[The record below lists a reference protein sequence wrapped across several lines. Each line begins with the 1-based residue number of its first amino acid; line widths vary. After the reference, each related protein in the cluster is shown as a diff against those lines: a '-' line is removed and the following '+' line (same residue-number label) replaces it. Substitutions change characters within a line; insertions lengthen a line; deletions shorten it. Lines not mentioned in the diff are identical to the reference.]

1 MPRETQHRARVGN
14 WRLDSVGRLVEKY
27 RGNAALNAC
36 WDAAITA
43 GIPAE
48 ECPPEG
54 ATNPRASV
62 PSDSLFS
69 EFILR
74 AFEAAYDKPNA
85 NDPFPSAGFKANL
98 RAIAEALETA
108 CRLAAEGFG
117 VSEFPVGLIPLHW
130 LKDAA
135 ELAYYR
141 AEPGKPNPL
150 AEMDREMRAE
160 VNQYPYLSVLWSAW
174 YPVYLETRPE
184 ILGWN

>member
-1 MPRETQHRARVGN
+1 VHASVTGVWILWAVWLRSTVATL
-14 WRLDSVGRLVEKY
+14 RLMLAGMLRSRLAFPL
-27 RGNAALNAC
+27 RNA
-36 WDAAITA
+36 
-43 GIPAE
+43 
-48 ECPPEG
+48 PPEG